1 MTPVGHN
8 RLVGAKY
15 RFHVTGGGSWTY
27 MGVRCDDFE
36 SGLDSFGSGA
46 TTNVQE
52 VGRATAVE
60 LDNVHGS
67 HGKTSTVDKTTNGT
81 VETNVVEVV
90 LGSLDFTRVLLSG
103 VTEGKGV

>member
-1 MTPVGHN
+1 
-8 RLVGAKY
+8 
-15 RFHVTGGGSWTY
+15 

-103 VTEGKGV
+103 VTEGKGVLLSELGIVIKVELSVHAEDYQRL